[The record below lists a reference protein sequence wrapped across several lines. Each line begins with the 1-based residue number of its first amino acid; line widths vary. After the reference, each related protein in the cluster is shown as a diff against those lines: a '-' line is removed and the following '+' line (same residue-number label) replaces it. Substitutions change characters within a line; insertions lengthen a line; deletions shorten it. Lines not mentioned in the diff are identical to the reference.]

1 MFFFEFHDSKM
12 KSNKELLK
20 DDTPSKQSE
29 VIDKE
34 KSGEQEGMM
43 ITKTN
48 AKKEK
53 KKSMSE
59 FDIRKK
65 LFPKFQVNRK

>member
-1 MFFFEFHDSKM
+1 M
-12 KSNKELLK
+12 KSKEELKK
-20 DDTPSKQSE
+20 DDTSSKQSE
-29 VIDKE
+29 AINKE
-34 KSGEQEGMM
+34 KSEEKEGMM

-48 AKKEK
+48 ATKEK

-65 LFPKFQVNRK
+65 LFPKFQVNIK